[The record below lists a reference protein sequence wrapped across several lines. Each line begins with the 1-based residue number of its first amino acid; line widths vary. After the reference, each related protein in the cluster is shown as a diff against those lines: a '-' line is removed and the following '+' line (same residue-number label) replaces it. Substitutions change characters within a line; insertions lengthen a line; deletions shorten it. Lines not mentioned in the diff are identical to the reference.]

1 VLDLEETATS
11 TEIKKAYRQMSLK
24 YHPDKSDA
32 DDAQAVFMRIATAYE
47 VLSDDKMRK
56 AYDDFLAHP
65 ERHVWEH
72 YGHFYGAVYAPK
84 SDLRLVIGGILV
96 ALSAL
101 QYSIFTTRRARLIEV
116 ILAQNKSQMYIKK
129 RVVEMGGDAKRSM
142 RWGATEAQYAAYKQ
156 LEQAATQE
164 VLSKAIVDGKR
175 LSDSMGILDVLL
187 MRILLLPLDFAKG
200 AYFHLRWLLL
210 FTLLRKPFGAEEQ
223 VYLTCRVIK
232 CIQVEWRSKDAEEQA
247 ELLGRELWLP
257 ENRLAWEEER
267 REEAEEQRREVVQV
281 SLPPLPFLHAS
292 APPPSQ
298 PLSSRRTA
306 HSSSSLLACFAAR
319 AHPFLISSVTSF
331 AILRGPPGVVGTFVW
346 DVCSDDSYTSVC
358 GRACACA
365 CTCAC
370 VCVQSAQYKRYKRFM
385 KKQS

>member
-1 VLDLEETATS
+1 
-11 TEIKKAYRQMSLK
+11 
-24 YHPDKSDA
+24 
-32 DDAQAVFMRIATAYE
+32 
-47 VLSDDKMRK
+47 
-56 AYDDFLAHP
+56 
-65 ERHVWEH
+65 
-72 YGHFYGAVYAPK
+72 
-84 SDLRLVIGGILV
+84 
-96 ALSAL
+96 
-101 QYSIFTTRRARLIEV
+101 
-116 ILAQNKSQMYIKK
+116 
-129 RVVEMGGDAKRSM
+129 
-142 RWGATEAQYAAYKQ
+142 
-156 LEQAATQE
+156 
-164 VLSKAIVDGKR
+164 
-175 LSDSMGILDVLL
+175 
-187 MRILLLPLDFAKG
+187 
-200 AYFHLRWLLL
+200 LRWLLL

>member
-1 VLDLEETATS
+1 MYCKQESCYDVLDLEETATS

-129 RVVEMGGDAKRSM
+129 RVVEMGGDALNLKK
-142 RWGATEAQYAAYKQ
+142 EAQYAAYKQ

-164 VLSKAIVDGKR
+164 VLSKAVVDGKR

-281 SLPPLPFLHAS
+281 SLPSLPFIHA
-292 APPPSQ
+292 APPPCN
-298 PLSSRRTA
+298 PRPPTA
-306 HSSSSLLACFAAR
+306 PPTFPPRCWPASWPGPIRFR
-319 AHPFLISSVTSF
+319 FLISSVTSF
-331 AILRGPPGVVGTFVW
+331 AI
-346 DVCSDDSYTSVC
+346 
-358 GRACACA
+358 
-365 CTCAC
+365 
-370 VCVQSAQYKRYKRFM
+370 
-385 KKQS
+385 